1 MKSIKLLSESREAVI
16 KVFND
21 YYPIVSETQYISVH
35 GEGLKILTLK
45 KMLQRSSITFAQ
57 VKAANTSENLLNAI
71 KKIIYSLYRAKEVT
85 KKLCNNIMNLI
96 KLWNRMNNT
105 FISSQNIKTSDL
117 HRLLLDL
124 LDK

>member
-1 MKSIKLLSESREAVI
+1 
-16 KVFND
+16 
-21 YYPIVSETQYISVH
+21 
-35 GEGLKILTLK
+35 
-45 KMLQRSSITFAQ
+45 MLQRLSITFAQ

-124 LDK
+124 MDK